1 MNILIT
7 GVAGGIGS
15 HLAKYF
21 INKGHNCDG
30 LDNFSFGREEN
41 IENLNLNN
49 FYEFDISSP
58 EGFNAVNVEYD
69 LIVHLAAVSSLPYCE
84 LEKKQALESNL
95 IGTLNTLEFARKNN
109 SKHFI
114 FGSTSAV
121 YENNNESKLTEDLDI
136 SPDLVYP
143 LTKKFSEDLMNSYM
157 KNYSM
162 NICILRF
169 FNVLSSNQ
177 DFNRVSPPLLNYIVR
192 EIIHRRVPVLHGSGE
207 QKRDFVHIND
217 VLEMID
223 LVVKNNSTGVFN
235 VCSGKNIS
243 INEIYAKTA
252 KILQSDIVPRY
263 ESAEMLWDNYQELF
277 IGGNSLDK
285 VRVEDEV
292 LKSSSGSYRKAQ
304 EKLGWEP
311 HTNFESLFKETVE
324 NISAEVRTYFEI

>member
-1 MNILIT
+1 
-7 GVAGGIGS
+7 
-15 HLAKYF
+15 
-21 INKGHNCDG
+21 
-30 LDNFSFGREEN
+30 
-41 IENLNLNN
+41 
-49 FYEFDISSP
+49 
-58 EGFNAVNVEYD
+58 
-69 LIVHLAAVSSLPYCE
+69 
-84 LEKKQALESNL
+84 
-95 IGTLNTLEFARKNN
+95 
-109 SKHFI
+109 
-114 FGSTSAV
+114 
-121 YENNNESKLTEDLDI
+121 
-136 SPDLVYP
+136 
-143 LTKKFSEDLMNSYM
+143 M